1 MVYSLSFMEG
11 SDEIMGT
18 ATSKLF
24 TLEARLVP
32 TSPVPRSSIH
42 GQGTP
47 CPYIT
52 QSTTHDPRSPEPR
65 SSTHDPRPTILDP
78 RSPDKARLV
87 PT

>member
-24 TLEARLVP
+24 TL
-32 TSPVPRSSIH
+32 
-42 GQGTP
+42 GTP
-47 CPYIT
+47 CPYIP

>member
-1 MVYSLSFMEG
+1 MEG

-24 TLEARLVP
+24 TLEARIVPTRSSSHGPQPTVLVP
-32 TSPVPRSSIH
+32 RPTVLNPRSSILDPRSSIH
-42 GQGTP
+42 
-47 CPYIT
+47 
-52 QSTTHDPRSPEPR
+52 EPR
-65 SSTHDPRPTILDP
+65 STSPEP

>member
-32 TSPVPRSSIH
+32 TSPSPRPTI
-42 GQGTP
+42 
-47 CPYIT
+47 
-52 QSTTHDPRSPEPR
+52 PEPR
-65 SSTHDPRPTILDP
+65 SSILDP
-78 RSPDKARLV
+78 RTRHALSQLN
-87 PT
+87 T